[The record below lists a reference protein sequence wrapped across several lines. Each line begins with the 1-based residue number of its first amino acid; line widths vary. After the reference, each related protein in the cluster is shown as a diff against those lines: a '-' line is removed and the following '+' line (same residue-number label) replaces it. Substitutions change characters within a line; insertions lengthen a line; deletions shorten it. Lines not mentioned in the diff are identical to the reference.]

1 MKNAWPI
8 PPLPRIQM
16 KMTAYEL
23 DLTSYESVI
32 NFVNQAKGV
41 NITVIGI
48 GPRPKQYEKE
58 MKELA
63 GAEGKLFLVA
73 NFEALECY
81 IEDLT
86 KATCGK
92 SLRKASLDFG

>member
-1 MKNAWPI
+1 MKI
-8 PPLPRIQM
+8 
-16 KMTAYEL
+16 TGYEL
-23 DLTSYESVI
+23 DPLTSHESVI

-41 NITVIGI
+41 KITVTGI
-48 GPRPKQYEKE
+48 GPKPKQYEKE

-73 NFEALECY
+73 NFFDELECY